1 MSNLRHVM
9 LFALMLTVTSLTS
22 LSATAQEPAKDTL
35 VELQTNYGNITIK
48 LFPDKA
54 PKTVENFLGYVDEKF
69 YDGTIFHRVMPT
81 FMIQGGG
88 HTEDMREKKT
98 RAAIENEAD
107 NGLSNKRG
115 TLAMA
120 RKGDPHSAT
129 AQFFINVK
137 DNAGLDHRSKA
148 NGRAWGYCVF
158 GQVVKGMSVVDD
170 IKNVPTTSKGFHEN
184 VPVKPVIIQKAIRV
198 KE

>member
-1 MSNLRHVM
+1 MSKLRHVM
-9 LFALMLTVTSLTS
+9 LFALILTVVSLTS
-22 LSATAQEPAKDTL
+22 FSATAQDQTEETL

-54 PKTVENFLGYVDEKF
+54 PKTVKNFLGYVDEKF
-69 YDGTIFHRVMPT
+69 YDGTIFHRVIPT

-88 HTEDMREKKT
+88 HTEDMREKDT
-98 RAAIENEAD
+98 RDPIQNEAD
-107 NGLSNKRG
+107 NGLSNLRG

-120 RKGDPHSAT
+120 RKPNPHSAT

-137 DNAGLDHRSKA
+137 DNPSLDHKDKVRS
-148 NGRAWGYCVF
+148 WGYCVF

-170 IKNVPTTSKGFHEN
+170 IKNVPTTTKGYHGD
-184 VPVKPVIIQKAIRV
+184 VPVKSVIIEKAIRV
-198 KE
+198 KK

>member
-1 MSNLRHVM
+1 
-9 LFALMLTVTSLTS
+9 
-22 LSATAQEPAKDTL
+22 
-35 VELQTNYGNITIK
+35 
-48 LFPDKA
+48 
-54 PKTVENFLGYVDEKF
+54 
-69 YDGTIFHRVMPT
+69 
-81 FMIQGGG
+81 MIQGGG

-120 RKGDPHSAT
+120 RKSDPDSAT

-137 DNAGLDHRSKA
+137 DNQSLDHRSKA
-148 NGRAWGYCVF
+148 SGRTWGYCVF

-170 IKNVPTTSKGFHEN
+170 IKNVPTTTKGYHEN

>member
-1 MSNLRHVM
+1 MSKLRHVM
-9 LFALMLTVTSLTS
+9 LFALMITVTALTG
-22 LSATAQEPAKDTL
+22 LSASAQEPAKETL

-69 YDGTIFHRVMPT
+69 YDGTIFHRVIPT

-120 RKGDPHSAT
+120 RKSDPDSAT

-137 DNAGLDHRSKA
+137 N
-148 NGRAWGYCVF
+148 
-158 GQVVKGMSVVDD
+158 
-170 IKNVPTTSKGFHEN
+170 I
-184 VPVKPVIIQKAIRV
+184 
-198 KE
+198 

>member
-1 MSNLRHVM
+1 MSKLRHVM
-9 LFALMLTVTSLTS
+9 LFALMITVTALTG
-22 LSATAQEPAKDTL
+22 LSASAQEPAKETL

-69 YDGTIFHRVMPT
+69 YDGTIFHRVIPT

-120 RKGDPHSAT
+120 RKSDPDSAT

-137 DNAGLDHRSKA
+137 DNQSLDHRSKA
-148 NGRAWGYCVF
+148 SGRTWGYCVF

-170 IKNVPTTSKGFHEN
+170 IKNVPTTTKGYHEN

>member
-1 MSNLRHVM
+1 M
-9 LFALMLTVTSLTS
+9 LFALMITVTALTG
-22 LSATAQEPAKDTL
+22 LSASAQEPAKETL

-69 YDGTIFHRVMPT
+69 YDGTIFHRVIPT

-120 RKGDPHSAT
+120 RKSDPDSAT

-137 DNAGLDHRSKA
+137 DNQSLDHRSKA
-148 NGRAWGYCVF
+148 SGRTWGYCVF

-170 IKNVPTTSKGFHEN
+170 IKNVPTTTKGYHEN